1 MKYAKKIAL
10 KDLDREYR
18 RVTRPAVPVRKSAL
32 SLDIRRILNNR
43 KKNDDQKVKDY
54 VYALHR
60 YLNVGRQLPQ
70 LPTVH
75 LPPPPPTP
83 PPSPVLTP
91 SPPPLEPPPA
101 GVFDYLATSPDDR
114 SQPKPKKKRRTISPA
129 KKKKEHAKI
138 KPKPKKGQT
147 RNIQWSQRA

>member
-10 KDLDREYR
+10 NDLDREYR
-18 RVTRPAVPVRKSAL
+18 RVIRPAVPVRKSAL

-83 PPSPVLTP
+83 PPPPVLTP

-101 GVFDYLATSPDDR
+101 AAFDYLGAIASPFHDGTK
-114 SQPKPKKKRRTISPA
+114 PKPKKKRRTISPA
-129 KKKKEHAKI
+129 KKHAKI

-147 RNIQWSQRA
+147 RTIQWSQRA